1 MILNT
6 RMNSRFDEAVEQIL
20 NKHVVEEAAPGMASV
35 PGAQPEPEKRGFFG
49 GLARK
54 AASAIGSGIKKTA
67 DWTANKAA
75 QGAAIATGFTPGVG
89 SSVYSGT
96 KAAVKA
102 PIGGVVDAWRERNL
116 PAGSSTT
123 TQPGQTSQPSPHNT
137 TSNTSPTKTVA
148 NIIPTIQPQK
158 INSTISNFPK
168 LNADKTHLQ
177 SAIPNMLRGLRG
189 NYSAQD
195 LVQMVTGSIPPG
207 SQVRQVASNTATMN
221 KIGTDLQNYLALSDK
236 DRAQLKAQIPALLR
250 GIKSNATI
258 EDVGQLLTNVL
269 T

>member
-1 MILNT
+1 
-6 RMNSRFDEAVEQIL
+6 MNSRFDEAVEQIL

-102 PIGGVVDAWRERNL
+102 PIGGVMDAWRERNL
-116 PAGSSTT
+116 PAGSSTSTGTSSAPNKQSSAT
-123 TQPGQTSQPSPHNT
+123 TPSTNSTATQQAQQPGSTALRT
-137 TSNTSPTKTVA
+137 LIV
-148 NIIPTIQPQK
+148 QPQ
-158 INSTISNFPK
+158 TI
-168 LNADKTHLQ
+168 D
-177 SAIPNMLRGLRG
+177 
-189 NYSAQD
+189 
-195 LVQMVTGSIPPG
+195 PG
-207 SQVRQVASNTATMN
+207 C
-221 KIGTDLQNYLALSDK
+221 
-236 DRAQLKAQIPALLR
+236 
-250 GIKSNATI
+250 
-258 EDVGQLLTNVL
+258 
-269 T
+269 

>member
-1 MILNT
+1 
-6 RMNSRFDEAVEQIL
+6 MNSRFDEAVEQIL
-20 NKHVVEEAAPGMASV
+20 NEHVVEEAAPGMASV
-35 PGAQPEPEKRGFFG
+35 PGATEPEKKEKSFLGN
-49 GLARK
+49 LAKATLKGAGSALASGAKK
-54 AASAIGSGIKKTA
+54 AATLGAQAGAVGLGLTPNVGA
-67 DWTANKAA
+67 RAA
-75 QGAAIATGFTPGVG
+75 GAVG
-89 SSVYSGT
+89 GALGT
-96 KAAVKA
+96 
-102 PIGGVVDAWRERNL
+102 
-116 PAGSSTT
+116 AGSTIKQAWQDKGTTPST
-123 TQPGQTSQPSPHNT
+123 TQPGQASQPSPANT
-137 TSNTSPTKTVA
+137 TSTKTPTKTVA

-195 LVQMVTGSIPPG
+195 LVQMVTGSVPPG
-207 SQVRQVASNTATMN
+207 SQVRQVASNTAAMN